1 MFCSARVGVG
11 TGGIRGGGGG
21 GAICCGGGINS
32 AFWHATE
39 NVDQMLIRTKFLP
52 PRLTRTP
59 VAREAVLRTLSAG
72 MVRPLTLI
80 KAPAGFGKTTLL
92 TAWRELLLEAGVIV
106 AWLTLDQDDNE
117 ESRFV
122 DYLTAAI
129 TEVLGQL
136 NDETP
141 EQLGAGKMVSVKVQ
155 LTSLVNMLATLGR
168 EVVLVLDDYDKITDA
183 TIHGHL
189 AFLLGHIPANL
200 HVVLACRAQPAL
212 NVALFRVRN
221 QLVEIDAE
229 SLRFDLQETAD
240 FFATS
245 SAVKL
250 TPQEVTAMHQ
260 ATEGWVAGMQIAA
273 LAMPAASNVDRLIA
287 SFPGHSKALNDY
299 LTENVLSR
307 MAPAVI
313 DFMLRT
319 SVVERLSGEL
329 CERIVGSPGA
339 KGTLEWLVGQNLFLQ
354 PLDEQGQ
361 WYRYHAL
368 FADFLRG
375 QLRARLPDEL
385 KALHLRAAEW
395 YAEHALWAEA
405 VRHAIDASDLDLAA
419 ESLEQYALAELRNS
433 RILNF
438 RGWIAKLPPHVLAH
452 RPRLL
457 VVLIWIEILTMRPHE
472 AFTLVSKTE
481 ALLQGRNPAERQE
494 MMRVLQAQSV
504 SILATQDLVR
514 EALERGQ
521 AVWQERFA
529 AGDGQRRD
537 FDWGEEAFLNVM
549 IHLYRKVGD
558 LDAAQMVSEFYVPAD
573 SGREN
578 LYMLSY
584 RASLVSALRIHQ
596 GKAREGAR
604 LLEDALELCEQR
616 VGRRSAAAS
625 VLAASLAELYYDWD
639 RLEAVE
645 DLLGDRLDII
655 DDVCWLEP
663 VQSAYLSLIRIKVL
677 RAEFE
682 TAHGLLTKCE
692 TLADQ
697 HGWTR
702 LLVACC
708 IERIKVWLAQDHVK
722 GTEHQLVK
730 LRMLLDKLDPSRPE
744 DDMSFCMADG
754 ARARL
759 LLHTGRHAEA
769 AELLKGA
776 IEFGQQRQAM
786 TPQALAQLR
795 VLQVAA
801 LYGSGQ
807 VEPACRELSG
817 VLVQAE
823 ESGAVRL
830 LADAGGMIA
839 PVLELLHDFEKDA
852 AGSDYLSALFRALGV
867 RAGAA
872 AAQLADAAADG
883 NRIRPENL
891 LSSRECDVLALV
903 GQKLSN
909 KQIARKMFITP
920 ETVKWHLKNIY
931 RKLGVSD
938 RQQAVER
945 GAQLH

>member
-1 MFCSARVGVG
+1 M
-11 TGGIRGGGGG
+11 
-21 GAICCGGGINS
+21 
-32 AFWHATE
+32 
-39 NVDQMLIRTKFLP
+39 
-52 PRLTRTP
+52 
-59 VAREAVLRTLSAG
+59 AREGVLRALAAAT
-72 MVRPLTLI
+72 VRPLTLI
-80 KAPAGFGKTTLL
+80 TAPAGFGKTTLL
-92 TAWRELLLEAGVIV
+92 TAWREQLLADGMIV

-117 ESRFV
+117 ESRFA

-155 LTSLVNMLATLGR
+155 LTSLVNMLSTLGR

-189 AFLLGHIPANL
+189 AFLLHHIPANL
-200 HVVLACRAQPAL
+200 HVVLACRALPAL
-212 NVALFRVRN
+212 NLALFRVRN

-240 FFATS
+240 FFAHS
-245 SAVKL
+245 SAIQL
-250 TPQEVTAMHQ
+250 SPQEVEALHQ

-273 LAMPAASNVDRLIA
+273 LAAPQASNVDRLIA
-287 SFPGHSKALNDY
+287 SFPRQSKALNEY

-307 MAPAVI
+307 MAPDVI

-329 CERIVGSPGA
+329 CERLAGSQGA

-385 KALHLRAAEW
+385 KPLHLRAAEW

-405 VRHAIDASDLDLAA
+405 VRHAIDASSMDLAA
-419 ESLEQYALAELRNS
+419 DSLEQYALDELRNS

-438 RGWIAKLPPHVLAH
+438 RGWIAKLPPPILAH

-472 AFTLVSKTE
+472 AFALVSKTE
-481 ALLQGRNPAERQE
+481 ALLQGRPPDERQE
-494 MMRVLQAQSV
+494 MVRVLQAQSV

-514 EALERGQ
+514 EALELGQ
-521 AVWQERFA
+521 VVWQERFA
-529 AGDGQRRD
+529 ARRGPRRD

-558 LDAAQMVSEFYVPAD
+558 LQAAHMVSEFYVPAD
-573 SGREN
+573 SGPQN

-604 LLEDALELCEQR
+604 LLEEALELCEQR

-645 DLLGDRLDII
+645 DLLADRLDII

-682 TAHGLLTKCE
+682 TAHGLLTRCE
-692 TLADQ
+692 ALAEQ

-702 LLVACC
+702 LLVACTV
-708 IERIKVWLAQDHVK
+708 ERSRVWLAQDHVK
-722 GTEHQLVK
+722 GAEHQLVK
-730 LRMLLDKLDPSRPE
+730 LRTLLDKLNRSRPE
-744 DDMSFCMADG
+744 DSTSFCMADG

-759 LLHTGRHAEA
+759 LLHTGHHAEA
-769 AELLKGA
+769 NELLKEA
-776 IEFGQQRQAM
+776 IAFGQHSPA
-786 TPQALAQLR
+786 TLPQAVAQLR
-795 VLQVAA
+795 VMQVAA
-801 LYGSGQ
+801 LYGAGQ
-807 VEPACRELSG
+807 LEPACQALSG
-817 VLVQAE
+817 VLLQAE

-830 LADAGGMIA
+830 LADAGGMIV

-852 AGSDYLSALFRALGV
+852 AVSGYLSALSRALGV
-867 RAGAA
+867 RASAA
-872 AAQLADAAADG
+872 SAQTAVSLTDG
-883 NRIRPENL
+883 GRLRLENL

-909 KQIARKMFITP
+909 KHIARKMFITP

-945 GAQLH
+945 YAQLS